1 MLMGALKV
9 SGGGGT
15 LKTKTDTISV
25 PSGGTSVTL
34 PSDLT
39 SIVAVNVYLTNVGT
53 SYSGTGFVDD
63 DGTAYKTNMNQL
75 NYPNYPIKTL
85 TQTSLVLQYDNAQ
98 QMTYKLWYK

>member
-1 MLMGALKV
+1 MESPNG
-9 SGGGGT
+9 SGST
-15 LKTKTDTISV
+15 LKTKTETISV
-25 PSGGTSVTL
+25 AAGGMTVTL

-39 SIVAVNVYLTNVGT
+39 KIVAVNVYLTNVGT